1 MNRRKKTRSGMGFVF
16 LAVAVI
22 LVVMTVKKSDLD
34 KRLGEL
40 REEKAKFEQEAAG
53 LEEEEKKIEEYR
65 NYVNSD
71 EYIEDIAR
79 KKLGLIYP
87 DEYIFEAE
95 E

>member
-22 LVVMTVKKSDLD
+22 LVVMTVKKTELNS
-34 KRLGEL
+34 RLGEL
-40 REEKAKFEQEAAG
+40 AKEKARFEQEAAD

-79 KKLGLIYP
+79 KKLGLVYP
-87 DEYIFEAE
+87 DEYVFEAE

>member
-1 MNRRKKTRSGMGFVF
+1 MSRRKKTRSGMGFVF

-22 LVVMTVKKSDLD
+22 LVVMMVKKSDLD

-40 REEKAKFEQEAAG
+40 REEKAKFEQEVAG
-53 LEEEEKKIEEYR
+53 LEEEEKEIEEYR

-87 DEYIFEAE
+87 DEYVFEAE